1 MNTTTDVQEQR
12 ASNRKV
18 RTGWKASPNLQPLL
32 NRIEHG
38 AARLGVSRS
47 WMYREIGA
55 GRLNVV
61 KIGTRTL
68 IPEAELQRFAAEL
81 AQRGTAQRVAA

>member
-1 MNTTTDVQEQR
+1 MSTP
-12 ASNRKV
+12 AKKV
-18 RTGWKASPNLQPLL
+18 KPHLQPLL

-47 WMYREIGA
+47 WMYREIAA
-55 GRLNVV
+55 GRLTVV

-68 IPEAELQRFAAEL
+68 IAEGELQRFAAEL
-81 AQRGTAQRVAA
+81 AQRGSERAAA

>member
-1 MNTTTDVQEQR
+1 MNTTPDVQEQT

-32 NRIEHG
+32 NRIEHA
-38 AARLGVSRS
+38 AARLGGSRS
-47 WMYREIGA
+47 WLYREIAA
-55 GRLNVV
+55 GRLTVV

-68 IPEAELQRFAAEL
+68 IAEAELQRFAAEL
-81 AQRGTAQRVAA
+81 AQRGSERAAA

>member
-1 MNTTTDVQEQR
+1 MSTPT
-12 ASNRKV
+12 AKV
-18 RTGWKASPNLQPLL
+18 KPNLQPLL

-55 GRLNVV
+55 GRLKVI
-61 KIGTRTL
+61 KIGTRSL
-68 IPEAELQRFAAEL
+68 IAEAELQRFAAEL
-81 AQRGTAQRVAA
+81 ARRGSERAAA